1 MPDNTLKKG
10 DIISITFRNGVD
22 AEGNPVLTTL
32 DRAEVLGCSGGKLQI
47 AYRDLD
53 KSHSDAELDLLEFDI
68 HNSDIVTQ
76 QCELTDSGR
85 KK

>member
-22 AEGNPVLTTL
+22 GKGNPVFTTL
-32 DRAEVLGCSGGKLQI
+32 DRAEVLACNGGKLQI

-53 KSHSDAELDLLEFDI
+53 KSHSDVELDRVVFDI

-76 QCELTDSGR
+76 QCDLADNG
-85 KK
+85 KKK